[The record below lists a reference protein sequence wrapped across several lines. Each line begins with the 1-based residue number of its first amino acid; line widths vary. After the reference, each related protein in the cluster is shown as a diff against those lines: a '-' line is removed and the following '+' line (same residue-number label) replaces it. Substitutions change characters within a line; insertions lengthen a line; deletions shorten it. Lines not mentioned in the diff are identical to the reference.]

1 MEVCIRQAHSLTAN
15 VIQEGTVA
23 SDKIC
28 IIELD
33 FLYGYCCKGLMS
45 SVTLVTC

>member
-28 IIELD
+28 IVELD
-33 FLYGYCCKGLMS
+33 FFNMGIVVK
-45 SVTLVTC
+45 V